1 MITCGKHRRA
11 RFGRVVVG
19 AKAEP
24 CLRRIAAHGA
34 AMSVEEAK
42 AYVVNMKLAERL
54 TEAVNAAIKEM
65 PAKPYAFLVRHS
77 RIVAILAPPP

>member
-1 MITCGKHRRA
+1 MARA
-11 RFGRVVVG
+11 RASAASSLCREFS
-19 AKAEP
+19 AESATHRS
-24 CLRRIAAHGA
+24 LRA

-65 PAKPYAFLVRHS
+65 PAKPYAFLVRCR
-77 RIVAILAPPP
+77 RIAILAPPP

>member
-1 MITCGKHRRA
+1 
-11 RFGRVVVG
+11 
-19 AKAEP
+19 
-24 CLRRIAAHGA
+24 
-34 AMSVEEAK
+34 MSVEEAK

-65 PAKPYAFLVRHS
+65 PAKPYTFLVRHG

>member
-1 MITCGKHRRA
+1 MARA
-11 RFGRVVVG
+11 RASAASSLCREFS
-19 AKAEP
+19 AESATH
-24 CLRRIAAHGA
+24 RSQRA

-65 PAKPYAFLVRHS
+65 PAKPYAFLVKCC
-77 RIVAILAPPP
+77 RILAILAPPP